1 MAGVFAG
8 MERAASN
15 EQEPEPATPKRGPLR
30 RPKHFN
36 ASNENFWL
44 SASNVLEL
52 NLSLIDNV
60 DHHDLRAGFGNPV
73 FA

>member
-36 ASNENFWL
+36 AFNSLVNDIYVG
-44 SASNVLEL
+44 VLAKILAQRVE
-52 NLSLIDNV
+52 
-60 DHHDLRAGFGNPV
+60 RT
-73 FA
+73 

>member
-8 MERAASN
+8 MGRAASN

-36 ASNENFWL
+36 AFY
-44 SASNVLEL
+44 
-52 NLSLIDNV
+52 SLVNDIYV
-60 DHHDLRAGFGNPV
+60 GV
-73 FA
+73 FATIFSSARRMYLSSVRR

>member
-15 EQEPEPATPKRGPLR
+15 EQEPEPATPKREPLR

-36 ASNENFWL
+36 AFNSLVNDIYVR
-44 SASNVLEL
+44 VLAKILAQRVECT
-52 NLSLIDNV
+52 
-60 DHHDLRAGFGNPV
+60 
-73 FA
+73 